1 MKTKNELKLGYAVKN
16 SKTSAYLYG
25 NKNIVRMSDNDEQ
38 HITVFVFRHVP
49 RHDNGPDHIYYTD
62 PRQGGYDVPSELL
75 RMVENSAAAATLGS
89 IKSPRKAASSRENG
103 KWGGRKSLLRRAC
116 ENNYGFLDVTP
127 GTDIAGRLGHVS
139 ESSITKY
146 IKNGWVKKIGSGLV
160 LTHDGYN
167 VL

>member
-103 KWGGRKSLLRRAC
+103 KKGERPAGENLR
-116 ENNYGFLDVTP
+116 
-127 GTDIAGRLGHVS
+127 AGAMVR
-139 ESSITKY
+139 
-146 IKNGWVKKIGSGLV
+146 
-160 LTHDGYN
+160 
-167 VL
+167 